1 MPLDWDDGMLSEEIA
16 RSIIT
21 GTFDIPADL
30 DPATTLILK
39 EIGKMKINKTILE
52 NIFLILHSLVTFKN
66 N

>member
-1 MPLDWDDGMLSEEIA
+1 MSTLLGDRLRYLGDGELA

-39 EIGKMKINKTILE
+39 EIGKMGLKIMNGEGNEIIITPAE
-52 NIFLILHSLVTFKN
+52 YY
-66 N
+66 